1 MTLVATRDAEP
12 EPTTLADTAPSSER
26 ALPQLPPVDQQE
38 WTDGIRPQR
47 VLVVDE
53 HALLTAGLRAVL
65 REAPWVES
73 CLTAP
78 SAEAALHVAR
88 RHYPQLVLVSTSLG
102 GRSGPDLCRTIRQ
115 SMPHVKVVL
124 MFGDGRVPAAL
135 AASLGAVAALSK
147 NMSPGAI
154 LIAIR
159 HVAEGG
165 KVFPKGQPGPTVKL
179 SRRELDVLRLL
190 ASGLSNPETAESLQ
204 LSRHTIKQHT
214 SSVYR
219 KLGVR
224 NRAEAASR
232 AQELGLLG
240 WTPPADPQLRA
251 G

>member
-1 MTLVATRDAEP
+1 MTLVATRCAEP
-12 EPTTLADTAPSSER
+12 EPTVARSWND
-26 ALPQLPPVDQQE
+26 D
-38 WTDGIRPQR
+38 IRPQR
-47 VLVVDE
+47 VLVVEE
-53 HALLTAGLRAVL
+53 HPLLIAGLRAVL
-65 REAPWVES
+65 NDAPWVES
-73 CLTAP
+73 CLMAGT
-78 SAEAALHVAR
+78 AEAALQIAR
-88 RHYPQLVLVSTSLG
+88 RHYPQLVLVSASLG
-102 GRSGPDLCRTIRQ
+102 GRSGPDLCRTLREL
-115 SMPHVKVVL
+115 MPHVKVVL
-124 MFGDGRVPAAL
+124 MFGDGRIPAAL
-135 AASLGAVAALSK
+135 ASSLGAVGALSK
-147 NMSPGAI
+147 NLTPGAI
-154 LIAIR
+154 QLAVK

-165 KVFPKGQPGPTVKL
+165 KVFPKGEATPAVKL

-240 WTPPADPQLRA
+240 WIPTGATGTQLRA